1 MTFSQTW
8 LPFLYLYGVGGI
20 SFLFGLFIILKSNA
34 LRTNYQKHKKW
45 LWVLLYGYLFYA
57 AIHAMFIILAIESA

>member
-20 SFLFGLFIILKSNA
+20 AFLFGLFIILKSNA
-34 LRTNYQKHKKW
+34 LRHSYQKHKTW
-45 LWVLLYGYLFYA
+45 LWVLFYGYLFYA
-57 AIHAMFIILAIESA
+57 AIHAILIILAVGSA